1 MNAEIIRALTPLFI
15 ATIGGVIG
23 VAVLFVPDT
32 KDNDAKWSAGI
43 GLAGTA
49 IAGAAG
55 LAQSTKNE
63 SNISTG
69 QNARIIQGQDNPVQP
84 SN

>member
-1 MNAEIIRALTPLFI
+1 MNAEIIRAVTPLFI

-23 VAVLFVPDT
+23 VAVLFATDT
-32 KDNDAKWSAGI
+32 NDAKWSAGI

>member
-23 VAVLFVPDT
+23 VAVLFAPNT
-32 KDNDAKWSAGI
+32 QNNDAKWSAAI

>member
-1 MNAEIIRALTPLFI
+1 MMKPELIKAFTPMFI

-23 VAVLFVPDT
+23 ISVIFSPNVEEAQQ
-32 KDNDAKWSAGI
+32 AAAI

-55 LAQSTKNE
+55 LAQSSATNEERPKN
-63 SNISTG
+63 
-69 QNARIIQGQDNPVQP
+69 
-84 SN
+84 

>member
-23 VAVLFVPDT
+23 VAVLFAPDT
-32 KDNDAKWSAGI
+32 NDAKWSAAI

-63 SNISTG
+63 SNIAAG
-69 QNARIIQGQDNPVQP
+69 PNARITQGQDNPVQP

>member
-1 MNAEIIRALTPLFI
+1 MNAEIIRAVTPLFI
-15 ATIGGVIG
+15 ATIGGVI
-23 VAVLFVPDT
+23 
-32 KDNDAKWSAGI
+32 KDNDAKWSAAI

>member
-69 QNARIIQGQDNPVQP
+69 SNAQITQGQDNPVQP

>member
-1 MNAEIIRALTPLFI
+1 MNAEIIRAVTSLFI

-69 QNARIIQGQDNPVQP
+69 PNAQITQGQDNPVQP